1 MNKKEKLKIVDFGGG
16 AKIGKDRVCFPFA
29 TLFISK
35 YKITL
40 HFNLDTYKLLA
51 HQVVYLNTN
60 KSEIIIKHT
69 IKNYPSN
76 IIFICNNGT

>member
-1 MNKKEKLKIVDFGGG
+1 MNKKEKIKIVDFLGG
-16 AKIGKDRVCFPFA
+16 AKIGKDRVCFPFV

-51 HQVVYLNTN
+51 HKLY
-60 KSEIIIKHT
+60 I
-69 IKNYPSN
+69 
-76 IIFICNNGT
+76 